1 MKSRCCC
8 GALRAPRRIHCSTP
22 KRPRSRPKPARNH
35 DVNFLGIYK
44 RQVTVAHIYGIPVR
58 FDYRWFIVFI
68 LSVWLIAVNLSRG
81 GMFIGSFRLQP
92 VGTVTAW
99 VLGVITTLGLFLSV
113 LAHELSHAF
122 MGRSEGIEIEEI
134 VLHPFGGLARLRNEP
149 ENPRAEF
156 RIAVA
161 GPAASFLIGFVS
173 FVLLLPTVRAGYTV
187 AAGILFLLSAGN
199 LLLAIFNLFP
209 GYPLDGG
216 RVLRALL
223 WRRTG
228 DIKQATRLAGVCGM
242 LIAAIL
248 IIFGIYMAISP
259 TFRAYFIGFW
269 SVLVGLFLF
278 DAAYSVVKQ
287 VRVRLRHIVGE
298 AMSAPFAIEPDTLI
312 SHLIDSVL
320 PMHRQVA
327 FPVAQNHQLHGM
339 LSLEDLKSLPRER
352 WHLTRAREV
361 MRPIAPRFFVEPN
374 TTLDYAQELMRRN
387 GIGSVAVVGSTGELV
402 GFLQS
407 GKFKRKKRK

>member
-1 MKSRCCC
+1 HGVPPLQTSWRMNV
-8 GALRAPRRIHCSTP
+8 L
-22 KRPRSRPKPARNH
+22 
-35 DVNFLGIYK
+35 DFYK
-44 RQVTVAHIYGIPVR
+44 RQITVAHIFGIPVR
-58 FDYRWFIVFI
+58 FDYRWFVVFL

-81 GMFIGSFRLQP
+81 GMFVGSFRLQP
-92 VGTVTAW
+92 VSTLAAW
-99 VLGVITTLGLFLSV
+99 ILAVITTLGLFLSV
-113 LAHELSHAF
+113 LGHELSHAL
-122 MGRSEGIEIEEI
+122 MGRAEGIEIEEI

-161 GPAASFLIGFVS
+161 GPAASFLFGLIS
-173 FVLLLPTVRAGYTV
+173 FVLLLPTVRFGYST
-187 AAGILFLLSAGN
+187 AAGVLLLLCAGN

-216 RVLRALL
+216 RVLRAIL

-228 DIKQATRLAGVCGM
+228 DIREATRMAGICGM

-248 IIFGIYMAISP
+248 IIFGVYMVIAP
-259 TFRAYFIGFW
+259 NFRSYFMGFW

-278 DAAYSVVKQ
+278 DAAYSVVKH
-287 VRVRLRHIVGE
+287 VRGRLQNIVRE
-298 AMSAPFAIEPDTLI
+298 AMSAPFSIEPDLLI
-312 SHLIDSVL
+312 SNLIDSVL

-327 FPVAQNHQLHGM
+327 FPVALDRQLHGM
-339 LSLEDLKSLPRER
+339 LSLEDLKALPRER
-352 WHLTRAREV
+352 WHLTRARDV

-374 TTLDYAQELMRRN
+374 ARLDYARELMKRN
-387 GIGSVAVVGSTGELV
+387 GIGSLAVVGKDGELV

-407 GKFKRKKRK
+407 GKFKRKRR